1 VQRKKSGELY
11 RAHPF
16 PHWRWNIG
24 RCGSPQKKNTNYM
37 QKRLNLLHILSQ
49 RCTFFVIYYTAW
61 GRDNRR
67 HRLVHESNLP
77 VQRHRLYSMTVRGQV
92 RLTRAVDYNSQP
104 LQQQLYDVSR
114 TLSQQVLIKPLV
126 IGRCLHD
133 KTKLAGV
140 SKPVE

>member
-1 VQRKKSGELY
+1 VWLSTEKKYKLY
-11 RAHPF
+11 AEKVKLTAHF
-16 PHWRWNIG
+16 V
-24 RCGSPQKKNTNYM
+24 TTLY
-37 QKRLNLLHILSQ
+37 
-49 RCTFFVIYYTAW
+49 FFVIYYTAW